1 MKSESRTKMKKTT
14 LVLLLSLT
22 LLMGGNLQPASAQNL
37 DRVNFTL
44 HLSLT
49 PSQVL
54 DDSQSHSIGYI
65 YILNKNGVSVSSN
78 SDVDIMLTSDDP
90 TVASVPEKIT
100 FPADAYYAKF
110 DVTTGEIGQTTIT
123 ALLNDQL
130 GFADIRVGAD
140 KSTLP
145 DNLSLELNLPTD
157 KMHVNSEM
165 PFSVFLKTPDE
176 LDERDR
182 VVTEGTVIRAPY
194 DIEIILDYEKS
205 LAIPND
211 DRLTIKAGDYYAWGT
226 ITTQDKVGNTF
237 LRAIQA
243 DTQLDTA
250 KSIEISST
258 LPAALSMNIYPYLVP
273 AEIRRTIDIFVTVV
287 DSEGEP
293 TVASEDIPLKFFS
306 NNQDYVGEDL
316 DDTMEELNMYI
327 EAGEFGYHFRQ
338 TLDLIGL
345 VSNDLMIGVSSSGL
359 GTAIDRFQTV
369 GESISVEDKRVSDI
383 SILSGDKTIKAT
395 DRKAVQLFGPLKIPS
410 NSTALFAYQI
420 SIEENDDDDTDT
432 EEEDE
437 DFEQV
442 NIDDLIEQQLEEE
455 ETRREGVNPQDIAG
469 VGDIDE
475 DVGTDTGTGSGED
488 DVNDDV
494 IIYNIDYIEE
504 GNLYPI
510 QANEDMRGT
519 GYIQLLDVISEDNS
533 RATVIDPGNIG
544 PSYSY
549 GVAVIEST
557 QKSGEFLISANIK
570 GIGSGSYRTEVVNSL
585 EQKQIMAFSPTGE
598 DSILINR
605 DGSFDLFLV
614 ALDGSDRPKVLDS
627 DKKYLVTP
635 TNGIVDIEKNSTF
648 GTTRLQ
654 SESFSL
660 EDGGSVVLRVAPIGE
675 DADLELDSTT
685 IFMTQL
691 SAKINVLFPLENLDI
706 TKDEHVGVIQMVDLQ
721 GNPIESFR
729 DIKTKI
735 SSSDEDIFKSI
746 ADATIKKGESYAE
759 FPIKTKDLLG
769 SSMISTSAR
778 GVVGTET
785 EITTSTSSSSLYI
798 FTSGLVEPM
807 PRGQEIQVKIFVDD
821 ALADSVAGA
830 TVRITPDENA
840 TTTVDVVRTAA
851 DGSATFGLVAL
862 NGPQISLDFD
872 ASAPGYKDGSKTLAI
887 LVDVPE
893 GSLAEINAEW
903 IVYLII
909 GGIAV
914 VAVVIGLFLKKS
926 KEVID
931 EEEEPWE
938 DVDDI

>member
-1 MKSESRTKMKKTT
+1 
-14 LVLLLSLT
+14 
-22 LLMGGNLQPASAQNL
+22 
-37 DRVNFTL
+37 
-44 HLSLT
+44 
-49 PSQVL
+49 
-54 DDSQSHSIGYI
+54 
-65 YILNKNGVSVSSN
+65 
-78 SDVDIMLTSDDP
+78 
-90 TVASVPEKIT
+90 
-100 FPADAYYAKF
+100 
-110 DVTTGEIGQTTIT
+110 
-123 ALLNDQL
+123 
-130 GFADIRVGAD
+130 
-140 KSTLP
+140 
-145 DNLSLELNLPTD
+145 
-157 KMHVNSEM
+157 M
-165 PFSVFLKTPDE
+165 PFSVFLKTADE

-182 VVTEGTVIRAPY
+182 VLSEGAVIRAPY

-211 DRLTIKAGDYYAWGT
+211 DRLTIKSGDYYAWGT
-226 ITTQDKVGNTF
+226 ITTQEKVGNTF

-250 KSIEISST
+250 QSIEITST

-273 AEIRRTIDIFVTVV
+273 SEIRRTIDIFVTVV
-287 DSEGEP
+287 DSEGLP
-293 TVASEDIPLKFFS
+293 TVAGEDIPLKFFS

-316 DDTMEELNMYI
+316 DDSMEELTMVI
-327 EAGEFGYHFRQ
+327 KAGEFGYHFKQ

-345 VSNDLMIGVSSSGL
+345 VSNDLMIGVSSAGL

-395 DRKAVQLFGPLKIPS
+395 DSKAVQLFGPLKIPS

-420 SIEENDDDDTDT
+420 AIEEDDDDDADT
-432 EEEDE
+432 EDDDP
-437 DFEQV
+437 DFEEV
-442 NIDDLIEQQLEEE
+442 NIADLIEKQKEEE
-455 ETRREGVNPQDIAG
+455 EERREGMNIQDIAG
-469 VGDIDE
+469 MGDIE
-475 DVGTDTGTGSGED
+475 EETDTTTGSSTESEED
-488 DVNDDV
+488 DDV
-494 IIYNIDYIEE
+494 IIHTIDNIEE
-504 GNLYPI
+504 GDLYPI

-519 GYIQLLDVISEDNS
+519 GYIQLLDVISEDDTL
-533 RATVIDPGNIG
+533 ATVIDPGNIG

-570 GIGSGSYRTEVVNSL
+570 GVGSGTFRTEVVNSL
-585 EQKQIMAFSPTGE
+585 EQKQIIAFSPTGE

-614 ALDGSDRPKVLDS
+614 ALDGSDRPKVLDG

-635 TNGIVDIEKNSTF
+635 TNGIVDLEKNSTF

-675 DADLELDSTT
+675 DADLELDSTN
-685 IFMTQL
+685 IFKTQL
-691 SAKINVLFPLENLDI
+691 SSKINVLFPLENLDI
-706 TKDEHVGVIQMVDLQ
+706 TKEDHVGVIQMVDLQ

-735 SSSDEDIFKSI
+735 SSSDEDIFKTI
-746 ADATIKKGESYAE
+746 ADATIKKGESFAE
-759 FPIKTKDLLG
+759 FPIKTKDVLG
-769 SSMISTSAR
+769 SSIISTSAR

-785 EITTSTSSSSLYI
+785 EITTSTSSSSLYV

-830 TVRITPDENA
+830 VIKIIPDENA

-862 NGPQISLDFD
+862 SGPEITLNFE
-872 ASAPGYKDGSKTLAI
+872 ASAPGYKDGSKTLDI
-887 LVDVPE
+887 LVEVPE

>member
-1 MKSESRTKMKKTT
+1 MKQETKTKMKKTT
-14 LVLLLSLT
+14 IVLLLSLT

-49 PSQVL
+49 PSHVL

-65 YILNKNGVSVSSN
+65 YLLNRNGVSVSSD

-90 TVASVPEKIT
+90 TVASVPEKVT
-100 FPADAYYAKF
+100 FPAEAYYAKF
-110 DVTTGEIGQTTIT
+110 DVTSGEIGQTTIT
-123 ALLNDQL
+123 ASLKDQL

-140 KSTLP
+140 RTTLP
-145 DNLSLELNLPTD
+145 DNLSLQLNLPTD

-176 LDERDR
+176 LDERDK
-182 VVTEGTVIRAPY
+182 VVVAGTVIRAPY

-205 LAIPND
+205 LATPSD

-226 ITTQDKVGNTF
+226 ITTQEKVGNTF

-243 DTQLDTA
+243 ETQLDTA

-258 LPAALSMNIYPYLVP
+258 LPAALSMNIYPYLIP

-293 TVASEDIPLKFFS
+293 TVASKDIPLKFFS
-306 NNQDYVGEDL
+306 NNQDYVGDDL

-345 VSNDLMIGVSSSGL
+345 VSNDLMIGVSSAGL

-395 DRKAVQLFGPLKIPS
+395 DSKAVQLFGPLKIPS
-410 NSTALFAYQI
+410 NSTSLFAYQI
-420 SIEENDDDDTDT
+420 AIEEDDEGDNPDN
-432 EEEDE
+432 EE
-437 DFEQV
+437 DFEEV
-442 NIDDLIEQQLEEE
+442 NIADLIDKQKEEE
-455 ETRREGVNPQDIAG
+455 EERRAGMNIQDIAG
-469 VGDIDE
+469 MGDIEEGVADS
-475 DVGTDTGTGSGED
+475 TTGSGTESED
-488 DVNDDV
+488 EDDDV
-494 IIYNIDYIEE
+494 IIYTIDNIEE
-504 GNLYPI
+504 GDLYPI

-533 RATVIDPGNIG
+533 MATVINPGGIA

-570 GIGSGSYRTEVVNSL
+570 GVGSGTFRSEVVNSL
-585 EQKQIMAFSPTGE
+585 EQKQIKAFSPTGE
-598 DSILINR
+598 NSILINR

-614 ALDGSDRPKVLDS
+614 ALDGSDRPKVLDG

-635 TNGIVDIEKNSTF
+635 TNGIVDLEKNSTF

-685 IFMTQL
+685 IFKTQL
-691 SAKINVLFPLENLDI
+691 SSKINVLFPLENLDI
-706 TKDEHVGVIQMVDLQ
+706 TKEDHVGVIQMVDLQ

-729 DIKTKI
+729 DIKTKKAI
-735 SSSDEDIFKSI
+735 
-746 ADATIKKGESYAE
+746 
-759 FPIKTKDLLG
+759 P
-769 SSMISTSAR
+769 AR
-778 GVVGTET
+778 
-785 EITTSTSSSSLYI
+785 
-798 FTSGLVEPM
+798 
-807 PRGQEIQVKIFVDD
+807 
-821 ALADSVAGA
+821 
-830 TVRITPDENA
+830 
-840 TTTVDVVRTAA
+840 
-851 DGSATFGLVAL
+851 
-862 NGPQISLDFD
+862 
-872 ASAPGYKDGSKTLAI
+872 
-887 LVDVPE
+887 
-893 GSLAEINAEW
+893 
-903 IVYLII
+903 
-909 GGIAV
+909 
-914 VAVVIGLFLKKS
+914 
-926 KEVID
+926 
-931 EEEEPWE
+931 
-938 DVDDI
+938 